1 MGLSDTEG
9 LGRPSAHR
17 SPSIPRAL
25 ENIGTVARA
34 NIEHYR
40 KLLAKET
47 DETKRQTLERLLAE
61 EEAKLNSL
69 TQAPTRKRSL
79 EA

>member
-1 MGLSDTEG
+1 MDKF
-9 LGRPSAHR
+9 
-17 SPSIPRAL
+17 
-25 ENIGTVARA
+25 VAQA

-47 DETKRQTLERLLAE
+47 DETKRQMLARLLAE
-61 EEAKLNSL
+61 EEAKLQSL
-69 TQAPTRKRSL
+69 DQEPTTKRSS